1 MSETTIKPAAKPSAK
16 TSPAKPTPKPKP
28 IAKPSIKH
36 LEQPEPTVLEL
47 VTAAPVKMAPT
58 PMDLL
63 SMAVAQDAP
72 FEKLA
77 TLMDLQE
84 RWEAREARRAF
95 VSALAAFKADPP
107 KLEKNKHVSYTTS
120 KGQTSYKH
128 ATLDSITD
136 VLNPALSRHGLSFR
150 WDIQQGEKSIH
161 VTCILQHHLGHFENV
176 TMSGSQ
182 DETGQKNALQQ
193 MGSTVTYLMRYTLLA
208 ITGMSTSD
216 QDTDAIPHSTVAPT
230 FSPDQFQQHLAAIR
244 AAKDLRE
251 LSAAFNAAYAKATS
265 PSDKSDLIE
274 AKNQRQREL
283 QKDGPK

>member
-1 MSETTIKPAAKPSAK
+1 MSETVKTPPKKPVTKRN
-16 TSPAKPTPKPKP
+16 TPAKPKTP
-28 IAKPSIKH
+28 AKPA
-36 LEQPEPTVLEL
+36 VLEL
-47 VTAAPVKMAPT
+47 ATSQPIKIAAQPT

-63 SMAVAQDAP
+63 SMAVEQGAP

-84 RWEAREARRAF
+84 RWETREARRAF

-107 KLEKNKHVSYTTS
+107 KLEKNKQVSYTTS

-128 ATLDSITD
+128 ATLDGITD
-136 VLNPALSRHGLSFR
+136 VLNPALSKHGLSFR
-150 WDIQQGEKSIH
+150 WDIAQDEKAIH
-161 VTCILQHHLGHFENV
+161 VTCILQHFLGHFENV

-193 MGSTVTYLMRYTLLA
+193 TGSTVTYLMRYTLLA

-216 QDTDAIPHSTVAPT
+216 QDTDAAPHSAPT
-230 FSPDQFQQHLAAIR
+230 FSPDQFKSHLSAIR
-244 AAKDLRE
+244 AAKDLRD
-251 LSAAFNAAYAKATS
+251 LSAAFNAAYAKASS

-274 AKNQRQREL
+274 AKNAR
-283 QKDGPK
+283 QKDLQQAAK

>member
-1 MSETTIKPAAKPSAK
+1 MSETITKPAAKPSAK
-16 TSPAKPTPKPKP
+16 PAPKPKP

-36 LEQPEPTVLEL
+36 LEQSEPTVLEL

-107 KLEKNKHVSYTTS
+107 KLGKNKLVDYTTA
-120 KGQTSYKH
+120 KGRTSYKH
-128 ATLDSITD
+128 ATLDGITD

-216 QDTDAIPHSTVAPT
+216 QDTDAQTMAPT
-230 FSPDQFQQHLAAIR
+230 GGAAAAVDPDQIERHIQAIR
-244 AAKDLRE
+244 TAKDVQA
-251 LSAAFNAAYAKATS
+251 LSKAFNAAYALARHQG
-265 PSDKSDLIE
+265 DKTDLIE